1 MLISQKIKRNNNQ
14 TTSVKIP
21 LNSQNSISGDEQ
33 VIQRFVES
41 ETQLS
46 VNSVNDGE
54 KFIFSRRGSFKT
66 IFEFFRSSSG
76 QYETSLAGFGGF
88 NLEEDIQGQSPALQN
103 SFYIAQYYDTP
114 DIDNQTLL
122 HSSFLNGFEIVK
134 NGESTDYSATFIDGT
149 ELGDIYLT
157 QEFLDSQGDLFD
169 IYVRYYFFNS
179 KSGQVNVFLAKDNET
194 LRTSQRLFY
203 TVSVRKAERNFTY
216 LSDSSVE
223 LKEVN
228 NIQYKNKIGNSVDK
242 LPKEK
247 PNPPIGN
254 GFSNLGEYVEL

>member
-33 VIQRFVES
+33 VIQRFVDF

-46 VNSVNDGE
+46 VNSVDDGE
-54 KFIFSRRGSFKT
+54 KFIFSRKGNFRT
-66 IFEFFRSSSG
+66 VFEFYRASSTG
-76 QYETSLAGFGGF
+76 YETSLVGFNGF
-88 NLEEDIQGQSPALQN
+88 NLEEDITGQSPALQN
-103 SFYIAQYYDTP
+103 SFYIAQYYDSP

-122 HSSFLNGFEIVK
+122 HSSFLNGFEIIK
-134 NGESTDYSATFIDGT
+134 NGESTNYPATFIDGT

-179 KSGQVNVFLAKDNET
+179 KSGQINVFLAKDNET